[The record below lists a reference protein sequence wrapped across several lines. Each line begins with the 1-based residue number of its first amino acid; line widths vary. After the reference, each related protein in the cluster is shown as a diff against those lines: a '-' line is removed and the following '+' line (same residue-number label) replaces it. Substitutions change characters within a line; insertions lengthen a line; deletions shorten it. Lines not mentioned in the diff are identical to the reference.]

1 MSSAVGLTG
10 IVTIRVP
17 GGDHP
22 GQVRLRGA
30 DGVLENFVAF
40 ATDPVPAATEVL
52 VTNQRGPLTV
62 DVQTWTLGYV
72 APGEK

>member
-1 MSSAVGLTG
+1 VSSAVGLMG
-10 IVTIRVP
+10 VVTIRVP

-22 GQVRLRGA
+22 GQVRLR
-30 DGVLENFVAF
+30 DSHGVLENYLAY
-40 ATDPVPAATEVL
+40 ATGPLPVATEVL

-72 APGEK
+72 APEES